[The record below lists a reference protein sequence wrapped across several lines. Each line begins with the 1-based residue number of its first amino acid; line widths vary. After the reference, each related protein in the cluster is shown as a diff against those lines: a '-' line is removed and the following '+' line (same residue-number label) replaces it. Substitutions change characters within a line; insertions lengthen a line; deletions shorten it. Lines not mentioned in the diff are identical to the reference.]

1 MALSTHLAFFS
12 LYMPVLPLGAVELAE
27 RVAFPV
33 TARLPPAPAGHPS
46 KRSSRITT
54 TCVPPLTSI
63 RGSHRGRPRPA
74 PAPTA
79 IASRSARRRRPDVQ
93 CHLWCPC
100 ALQRLS
106 QETPR

>member
-63 RGSHRGRPRPA
+63 RGSHKGRPCPA

-93 CHLWCPC
+93 CYIRCPC